1 MRRNRFRVAAICVVA
16 VGLAGCFWPAP
27 GAGPGRTAHNVFE
40 TEITS
45 ATVAGLRLV
54 WSVHGDG
61 AMMDNP
67 VTSVRGV
74 HAFDYKGF
82 YAFSF
87 ETGARLW
94 TTRMPTDFPAQTG
107 PVVADGD
114 RVVIGYHTTVP
125 DQWTTTFEDAA
136 TGADLGSGGV
146 APGLVDGLEGD
157 ILLTRSTMPGSATP
171 TVVRMNVS
179 NLASPASSWSAA
191 IDVSSLGE
199 TRALTLGRTRIYQ
212 AGRGVATPSGS
223 TNAVRSYA
231 VATPPA
237 PCPPPTPA
245 GFGCP
250 LWATDIA
257 GTTASPPVVDPS
269 ESVIYTGTDTG
280 AVYALD
286 AATGAILWTT
296 TGVGRA
302 TGDSPALADGSLYV
316 PTTDGFFVLDAT
328 TGAIRWTAP
337 LGSVS
342 TQPAVAG
349 GVVFTGGL
357 DGRVM
362 AFDAAGCGADTCSPL
377 WSVSTG
383 FFITGLAVSQGRLYV
398 ATSDG
403 RLESYGLP

>member
-1 MRRNRFRVAAICVVA
+1 M
-16 VGLAGCFWPAP
+16 
-27 GAGPGRTAHNVFE
+27 
-40 TEITS
+40 
-45 ATVAGLRLV
+45 
-54 WSVHGDG
+54 
-61 AMMDNP
+61 
-67 VTSVRGV
+67 
-74 HAFDYKGF
+74 
-82 YAFSF
+82 
-87 ETGARLW
+87 
-94 TTRMPTDFPAQTG
+94 
-107 PVVADGD
+107 
-114 RVVIGYHTTVP
+114 
-125 DQWTTTFEDAA
+125 
-136 TGADLGSGGV
+136 
-146 APGLVDGLEGD
+146 VDGLEGD
-157 ILLTRSTMPGSATP
+157 VLLTRSAGSGPGMPA
-171 TVVRMNVS
+171 VVQMNVS
-179 NLASPASSWSAA
+179 NLTSPAASWSAA
-191 IDVSSLGE
+191 IDVSSQGA

-212 AGRGVATPSGS
+212 AGRGVATPTGS

-237 PCPPPTPA
+237 PCPPPAPA

-302 TGDSPALADGSLYV
+302 TGDSPALADGSLFV
-316 PTTDGFFVLDAT
+316 PTTDGLFVLDAA
-328 TGAIRWTAP
+328 TGAVRWTAP
-337 LGSVS
+337 VGSVS

-362 AFDAAGCGADTCSPL
+362 AFDAAGCGADTCSAL
-377 WSVSTG
+377 WSVATG
-383 FFITGLAVSQGRLYV
+383 FFIGGSAVSQGRIYV

-403 RLESYGLP
+403 RLEAYGLH